1 MTEHTFIISTTTK
14 TNGCDKL
21 NRKREIGT
29 TSIYSA
35 LHVEYRPL
43 NVILSSVAMFRAFSF
58 DMSKDDFL
66 LAYSRA
72 EEEIASSM
80 EKSVRI
86 QELECNSTR

>member
-1 MTEHTFIISTTTK
+1 M
-14 TNGCDKL
+14 
-21 NRKREIGT
+21 
-29 TSIYSA
+29 
-35 LHVEYRPL
+35 P
-43 NVILSSVAMFRAFSF
+43 
-58 DMSKDDFL
+58 KDDFL